1 MSSQD
6 LQSDESTE
14 MHRLEVS
21 LSTWVVNRVDYWK
34 SIAEYSNEFL
44 KQVSILEKAHYDATA
59 KLADL
64 PFPLLN
70 IQNNNSNHIMS
81 SLFKNLTCYYL
92 NCANAGHSFTVFLA
106 HQAIPQLLRL
116 QNDLK
121 SLYDTITVHINKY
134 EISENLE
141 KSLQPLIND
150 YKLISSQYNH
160 TINKDPWQ
168 IWFLFERTLSHLLYH
183 KRSFRKFLLDQAI
196 QIHLELE
203 SKAKSTILD
212 TLYEVFLLKSKHE
225 LPQLCYLQE
234 LVALL
239 CESLENKNEYNDS
252 NMNRVSG
259 LIELIESCTKK
270 TREQEHYSPSWMNQG
285 IVVDNNG
292 VLNPFPD
299 VNDPHL
305 IKQEVADVS
314 RSFYK
319 LLQSQAQCRRAQFI
333 PYIPTNLRD
342 MLDESFLSCKDILD
356 LYHNQWIQSTDN
368 ISHESPLKTPII
380 LHGGLVYRQL
390 GFFKAWKPFWFVLT
404 NSNFVHAIYLPSALI
419 EYLKSIHDGSSWST
433 FVHNKMQ
440 QISSQDAD
448 LDIRFTFDLKF
459 SWTLHLSN
467 ISSLHIDRVDHIMS
481 EESIF
486 RIKFPL
492 NNSNTEK
499 IILWKCD
506 KEKDMLEWISI
517 LNEHY
522 SQSTRVSQNYN
533 IDKDNINDEQS
544 INNDYTDSIIEERND
559 VTTFEDPWK

>member
-6 LQSDESTE
+6 LQSDESSE
-14 MHRLEVS
+14 MSQLEAS
-21 LSTWVVNRVDYWK
+21 LSIWIVNRIEYWK

-64 PFPLLN
+64 PFPLLHAH
-70 IQNNNSNHIMS
+70 NNKDNHFVS

-92 NCANAGHSFTVFLA
+92 NCANAGHSFTMFLA

-121 SLYDTITVHINKY
+121 SLHDTIMIHISKHK
-134 EISENLE
+134 ISENLE
-141 KSLQPLIND
+141 KSLQLLIHD

-183 KRSFRKFLLDQAI
+183 KRSLRKFVLEQAI

-239 CESLENKNEYNDS
+239 CESLEKKNEYNDS

-259 LIELIESCTKK
+259 LIELIESCTKQ
-270 TREQEHYSPSWMNQG
+270 TREQDHYSPSWMNQG
-285 IVVDNNG
+285 IDVNN
-292 VLNPFPD
+292 NDIFDSFPD
-299 VNDPHL
+299 INYTHS

-319 LLQSQAQCRRAQFI
+319 LLQSQTQYRRASFI

-342 MLDESFLSCKDILD
+342 MLDESFLSCQDILD
-356 LYHNQWIQSTDN
+356 LYHNQWIQSTGN
-368 ISHESPLKTPII
+368 ISHRSPFKSPII
-380 LHGGLVYRQL
+380 LHGGLVYRQI
-390 GFFKAWKPFWFVLT
+390 GFFKTWKPFWFVLT

-419 EYLKSIHDGSSWST
+419 EHLKSIHDGSSWSK
-433 FVHNKMQ
+433 FVHSKMQ
-440 QISSQDAD
+440 QMSLKDAD

-459 SWTLHLSN
+459 SWTLYLSN
-467 ISSLHIDRVDHIMS
+467 IASLLIDRVDHMS

-492 NNSNTEK
+492 KNSNTEK

-522 SQSTRVSQNYN
+522 SQSTRDSQSYN

-544 INNDYTDSIIEERND
+544 INIDYNDSLIEKKSI